1 MMNTIE
7 HVIDVLDGFAR
18 VYEGPSASVLPEAI
32 YYLKDYQS
40 RINNLIQLR
49 DDLERYKEDYGK
61 ATRELTEAREQWIA
75 EKKRMESY
83 ELMYIHAMAN
93 LEDNPPLSWD
103 DVKRMEGKPL
113 WVEEYYYNGQKK
125 SAGWWLV
132 DTQDDEQIVLRDQA
146 GNPWYAYFISM
157 GTDWKA
163 YRKEIDHE

>member
-1 MMNTIE
+1 MNTLEEVIE
-7 HVIDVLDGFAR
+7 IASDWTNGFDEMSIEKKMLHYLKEYKNTDENYKKAIAHVTEVIDH
-18 VYEGPSASVLPEAI
+18 YEKMVADYLSVNNPALTWDE
-32 YYLKDYQS
+32 LK
-40 RINNLIQLR
+40 L
-49 DDLERYKEDYGK
+49 
-61 ATRELTEAREQWIA
+61 
-75 EKKRMESY
+75 
-83 ELMYIHAMAN
+83 
-93 LEDNPPLSWD
+93 
-103 DVKRMEGKPL
+103 MEGKPL

>member
-1 MMNTIE
+1 MNTLEEVIE
-7 HVIDVLDGFAR
+7 IASDWTNGFDEMSIEKKMLHYLKEYKNVDENYKRAISHVTEVIDH
-18 VYEGPSASVLPEAI
+18 YEKMVADYLSVNNPALTWDE
-32 YYLKDYQS
+32 LK
-40 RINNLIQLR
+40 L
-49 DDLERYKEDYGK
+49 
-61 ATRELTEAREQWIA
+61 
-75 EKKRMESY
+75 
-83 ELMYIHAMAN
+83 
-93 LEDNPPLSWD
+93 
-103 DVKRMEGKPL
+103 MEGKPL